1 MFTGLIKEK
10 GKITHLS
17 KNSQGVRLTCQVSA
31 GFLDQIAIGDSI
43 AVDGACLSCVAKRG
57 REFVVDIMPE
67 TFKRTNLRY
76 QHIGNAVNIEPA
88 LSAAGRFEGHFV
100 TGHIDAQSLL
110 LEKKSLGNAEILT
123 FSYPQGHV
131 GEIIAQGSVAVNG
144 VSLTV
149 VSCDE
154 ERFTVSLIPHSREKT
169 NLGRLK
175 AGDWVNIETDILGKY
190 IKTQVNAERRHH
202 V

>member
-1 MFTGLIKEK
+1 MFTGLIQEK
-10 GKITHLS
+10 GKISHFS

-31 GFLDQIAIGDSI
+31 RFLDQIAIGDSI
-43 AVDGACLSCVAKRG
+43 AVDGACLTCVAKRG

-76 QHIGNAVNIEPA
+76 QHIGSAVNIEPA

-100 TGHIDAQSLL
+100 TGHIDATSQLL
-110 LEKKSLGNAEILT
+110 DKKSLGNAEILT
-123 FSYPQGHV
+123 FSCPQGHD
-131 GEIIAQGSVAVNG
+131 GEIIAQGSVAING

-154 ERFTVSLIPHSREKT
+154 ERFTVSLIPHSRDKT
-169 NLGRLK
+169 NLGQLK
-175 AGDWVNIETDILGKY
+175 TGDWVNIETDILGKY
-190 IKTQVNAERRHH
+190 IKAQTNAERRRH